1 MAVKPIPEGY
11 HTITPYLV
19 VDGASEL
26 IEFVKK
32 AFGAEEG
39 ARMPMPGGKIGHA
52 EVKIGD
58 SHLMLADANPPD
70 QPARTGNLHLYVKD
84 VDATFKSAVA
94 AGAKAI
100 RQPENQFYGDRIS
113 VVSDRWGNSWSIG
126 THVEDVTPE
135 EMKKR
140 MANMKPK

>member
-19 VDGASEL
+19 VDGVSEL

-126 THVEDVTPE
+126 THIEDVTPE

>member
-126 THVEDVTPE
+126 THIEDVTPE